1 MLKKQTKDNSY
12 LSYMNKTKVIEV
24 EETKSPVAVFYCAD
38 ASNLSQSTMLGSV
51 KAANNIGYD
60 KMSLLC
66 LASISAG
73 FPNITNG
80 IVAIDG
86 CPMGCG
92 KRTLNKAGFE
102 IDRYIIVSKELGLSK
117 NLDLNSS
124 TDLKK
129 ISIAVEEV
137 VLEVYEKIL

>member
-80 IVAIDG
+80 IVSTSVVFAITAT
-86 CPMGCG
+86 
-92 KRTLNKAGFE
+92 RTPAE
-102 IDRYIIVSKELGLSK
+102 IAAELTL
-117 NLDLNSS
+117 
-124 TDLKK
+124 
-129 ISIAVEEV
+129 
-137 VLEVYEKIL
+137 